1 LPRREIEWKTGS
13 AVSSLFRASCFDDGR
28 GGELSDVDP
37 VRANFSFAEGQMG
50 KFSVR
55 SRSMRSSRVLGA
67 SARCASWCMMQTGVR
82 LRSVLGLAL
91 LILEVVLGVSRP
103 AWSAPGGA
111 TKATLAAKET
121 AGKEAGAKAIGV
133 KESGKDAPTRDC
145 KDDEG
150 VRRST
155 AVTLNYCRASFYR
168 IQKTPTLR
176 VLVEEQE
183 KILNNVDLNGI
194 ADQEVIKLY
203 TGVLVEISEIRLS
216 DRERLVLE
224 DKYHNT
230 LGTLL
235 TADAFDFG
243 TQLAS
248 AHYLAAVRTG
258 ARSWWDYRTS
268 VNIRDLDVF
277 HVDQKRLM
285 AFTEKSGQFLDTFWK
300 LARDRKIPDR
310 WLIRNQDLCNL
321 EKAMRESDPAVR
333 LRVLKRMQDFMT
345 CFPPYWYYV
354 ARTQQALGQL
364 CPAAETYERLVK
376 VGQGHFRK
384 DEMLAAGLA
393 NRAMILD
400 YLHQTGA
407 VDSAIKSLGYS
418 TDVWEANLM
427 AAQVLGR
434 NGRPAEAED
443 AILRNLDVELERD
456 RSTVALV
463 SLYATTRNTQKL
475 QAWLSNPAVVGRLPM
490 PTLIRASAVLGSR
503 RLPTAVVAQWAA
515 TVQARYDIN
524 IGADEFVLVTT
535 PAWKL
540 QSSEMSLN
548 VGRESSRQST
558 IALMAGKS
566 EVRFGRIGDIG
577 HPLYGSSNPPPA
589 TLLVKFPDAPLV
601 RLRLDSRPE
610 VTTNT
615 STTLSSVVEMLT
627 PTSFGG
633 RHHALQLASVEIGDE
648 QFAVAARLSGPDR
661 TPAEESNPV
670 MTPPVPNPGSP
681 SKPEVAPTPPMAPPT
696 TTPSTPAAAS
706 TNTSPGTA
714 AESRTQSAPR
724 PLSFPPIPVLTVPR
738 FTIPQ
743 AINANSGPTLPDPQ
757 GPLEGPR
764 FD

>member
-1 LPRREIEWKTGS
+1 
-13 AVSSLFRASCFDDGR
+13 
-28 GGELSDVDP
+28 
-37 VRANFSFAEGQMG
+37 M
-50 KFSVR
+50 
-55 SRSMRSSRVLGA
+55 
-67 SARCASWCMMQTGVR
+67 SARCASLCVTQTGAR
-82 LRSVLGLAL
+82 LRQFLGVAL

-111 TKATLAAKET
+111 TNAALAAKET
-121 AGKEAGAKAIGV
+121 AGKEAGTKAIAA
-133 KESGKDAPTRDC
+133 KESGKDAPARDC
-145 KDDEG
+145 KDDEA

-168 IQKTPTLR
+168 IQKMPTLR

-203 TGVLVEISEIRLS
+203 TGVLVEISEIRLA
-216 DRERLVLE
+216 DRERLVLD

-268 VNIRDLDVF
+268 VNTRDLDVF

-310 WLIRNQDLCNL
+310 WLIRNQDLRNL
-321 EKAMRESDPAVR
+321 EKAMQECDPAVR
-333 LRVLKRMQDFMT
+333 LRVLRRMQDFMT

-407 VDSAIKSLGYS
+407 VDAALKALGYS

-475 QAWLSNPAVVGRLPM
+475 QAWLANPATVSRLPM
-490 PTLIRASAVLGSR
+490 PTLIRAAAVLGPR
-503 RLPTAVVAQWAA
+503 RLPAAVAAQWAS
-515 TVQARYDIN
+515 TVQAHYDIN
-524 IGADEFVLVTT
+524 IGADDFVLVTT

-540 QSSEMSLN
+540 QSSEMSLY
-548 VGRESSRQST
+548 VGKESSRQST

-566 EVRFGRIGDIG
+566 EIRFGRIGDIG

-589 TLLVKFPDAPLV
+589 MLLVKFPDAPLV

-610 VTTNT
+610 ATTNA

-633 RHHALQLASVEIGDE
+633 RYHALQLAAVEIGDE
-648 QFAVAARLSGPDR
+648 QFAVASRLNSSDM
-661 TPAEESNPV
+661 TPIEDMS
-670 MTPPVPNPGSP
+670 TTSPPVPNPSSP
-681 SKPEVAPTPPMAPPT
+681 AKPDPAPIGPTAPASSTASPAAPPT
-696 TTPSTPAAAS
+696 NS
-706 TNTSPGTA
+706 SPGA
-714 AESRTQSAPR
+714 SAKSDTQPAPR
-724 PLSFPPIPVLTVPR
+724 SISFPPIPVLSIPR
-738 FTIPQ
+738 FAIPQ
-743 AINANSGPTLPDPQ
+743 TTESGPTIPDPNAA
-757 GPLEGPR
+757 PEGPR

>member
-1 LPRREIEWKTGS
+1 MVNS
-13 AVSSLFRASCFDDGR
+13 
-28 GGELSDVDP
+28 
-37 VRANFSFAEGQMG
+37 
-50 KFSVR
+50 SVR
-55 SRSMRSSRVLGA
+55 GSGTRRWASRPA
-67 SARCASWCMMQTGVR
+67 ARCGTRGFVVVGVTI
-82 LRSVLGLAL
+82 LGLAWGAL
-91 LILEVVLGVSRP
+91 P
-103 AWSAPGGA
+103 AAWSAATAP
-111 TKATLAAKET
+111 TKATPA
-121 AGKEAGAKAIGV
+121 V
-133 KESGKDAPTRDC
+133 KESTVKDC

-168 IQKTPTLR
+168 IQKCPTLR

-203 TGVLVEISEIRLS
+203 TGVLVEISEIRLA
-216 DRERLVLE
+216 DRERVVLQ

-248 AHYLAAVRTG
+248 ARYLSAVRTG

-268 VNIRDLDVF
+268 VNTRDLEVF

-310 WLIRNQDLCNL
+310 WLIRNQDLHNL
-321 EKAMRESDPAVR
+321 EKAMQEHDPAVR
-333 LRVLKRMQDFMT
+333 LRVLRRMEDFMI

-407 VDSAIKSLGYS
+407 VDAALKALSNS

-434 NGRPAEAED
+434 NGRAVEAED
-443 AILRNLDVELERD
+443 AILRNLDVDLEHD

-463 SLYATTRNTQKL
+463 SLYATTRNRQKL
-475 QAWLSNPAVVGRLPM
+475 QAWLANPSTVSRLPM
-490 PTLIRASAVLGSR
+490 PTLIRAAAVLGPR

-515 TVQARYDIN
+515 TVQAHYDLN
-524 IGADEFVLVTT
+524 YGADDFVLVTT
-535 PAWKL
+535 PGWKL
-540 QSSEMSLN
+540 QSSEMSLFVAN
-548 VGRESSRQST
+548 ESSRQST
-558 IALMAGKS
+558 IAIMPGKS
-566 EVRFGRIGDIG
+566 EVRFGKFAEIG
-577 HPLYGSSNPPPA
+577 HPFYASSNPPPA

-601 RLRLDSRPE
+601 RLRLQYGPE
-610 VTTNT
+610 PAKST
-615 STTLSSVVEMLT
+615 SSSLSSVVEMLT
-627 PTSFGG
+627 PTAFSA
-633 RHHALQLASVEIGDE
+633 RQQALQLAAVEIGDE
-648 QFAVAARLSGPDR
+648 QFAVASRLNSPDVMPVDDSGPAPSSSAAG
-661 TPAEESNPV
+661 PA
-670 MTPPVPNPGSP
+670 SP
-681 SKPEVAPTPPMAPPT
+681 SKSDASSTPPTAPAATTPLAVPTNASHKTAAEVAPAT
-696 TTPSTPAAAS
+696 
-706 TNTSPGTA
+706 
-714 AESRTQSAPR
+714 APR
-724 PLSFPPIPVLTVPR
+724 WTSFPPIPLLSVPR
-738 FTIPQ
+738 FAAGQTI
-743 AINANSGPTLPDPQ
+743 NSTSGPALPDP
-757 GPLEGPR
+757 PSHLEGPR
-764 FD
+764 LE

>member
-1 LPRREIEWKTGS
+1 MENRLGRSLAARVPLWRQCNCEFVERRPGLGPHS
-13 AVSSLFRASCFDDGR
+13 R
-28 GGELSDVDP
+28 
-37 VRANFSFAEGQMG
+37 FAEGQMR

-55 SRSMRSSRVLGA
+55 RFSLRGVL
-67 SARCASWCMMQTGVR
+67 
-82 LRSVLGLAL
+82 SVGLF
-91 LILEVVLGVSRP
+91 ILEGGLGITRP
-103 AWSAPGGA
+103 AWSAPGNS
-111 TKATLAAKET
+111 TKAVVTGKES
-121 AGKEAGAKAIGV
+121 AGKETGN
-133 KESGKDAPTRDC
+133 KESVVRDC
-145 KDDEG
+145 KDDET

-168 IQKTPTLR
+168 IQKCPTLR
-176 VLVEEQE
+176 VLIEEQE

-216 DRERLVLE
+216 DRERVVLE
-224 DKYHNT
+224 DKYVNT

-248 AHYLAAVRTG
+248 SHYIAAVRTG

-268 VNIRDLDVF
+268 VNTRDLDMF

-310 WLIRNQDLCNL
+310 WLVRNQDLRNL
-321 EKAMRESDPAVR
+321 EKAMQEPDPGVR

-345 CFPPYWYYV
+345 CFPPYWYYL

-364 CPAAETYERLVK
+364 PCAAEMYEKLVK

-400 YLHQTGA
+400 YLHQTGSIDA
-407 VDSAIKSLGYS
+407 ATKALGYS

-434 NGRPAEAED
+434 NGRPTEAED
-443 AILRNLDVELERD
+443 AILRNLDESLERD

-463 SLYATTRNTQKL
+463 SLYTTTRNREKL
-475 QAWLSNPAVVGRLPM
+475 HAWLANPATVGRLPM
-490 PTLIRASAVLGSR
+490 PTLIRAAAVLGPR
-503 RLPTAVVAQWAA
+503 RLPAPVVAQWAA
-515 TVQARYDIN
+515 TLQAHYDITF
-524 IGADEFVLVTT
+524 GADDFVLVTT
-535 PAWKL
+535 PAWRL
-540 QSSEMSLN
+540 QSSEMSLI
-548 VGRESSRQST
+548 VGKDSSRQST
-558 IALMAGKS
+558 IALMQDKS

-577 HPLYGSSNPPPA
+577 HPFYGTSNPPSA

-610 VTTNT
+610 TTNA
-615 STTLSSVVEMLT
+615 SSSFSSMVEMLT
-627 PTSFGG
+627 PTTFAS
-633 RHHALQLASVEIGDE
+633 RHQALQLAAVEIGEE
-648 QFAVAARLSGPDR
+648 QFAVAARLNRSAATAADD
-661 TPAEESNPV
+661 SSS
-670 MTPPVPNPGSP
+670 MSPPVPAAVSP
-681 SKPEVAPTPPMAPPT
+681 AKSDTAPVGTTEPAP
-696 TTPSTPAAAS
+696 A
-706 TNTSPGTA
+706 TA
-714 AESRTQSAPR
+714 APVPAPAKPATSSSETSAENGAKPAPR
-724 PLSFPPIPVLTVPR
+724 SMSFPPIPLLTMPR
-738 FTIPQ
+738 FSIPH
-743 AINANSGPTLPDPQ
+743 AINANTGPEIPDPQ
-757 GPLEGPR
+757 APPEGPR
-764 FD
+764 FE

>member
-1 LPRREIEWKTGS
+1 MDN
-13 AVSSLFRASCFDDGR
+13 SSFRS
-28 GGELSDVDP
+28 L
-37 VRANFSFAEGQMG
+37 
-50 KFSVR
+50 SVR
-55 SRSMRSSRVLGA
+55 SS
-67 SARCASWCMMQTGVR
+67 QTFSTAAHYAAFYTMKAGLR
-82 LRSVLGLAL
+82 LRQACGVAV
-91 LILEVVLGVSRP
+91 LILEVAFGISRP
-103 AWSAPGGA
+103 AWSAPNNST
-111 TKATLAAKET
+111 TKATAAAKET
-121 AGKEAGAKAIGV
+121 AGKEIV
-133 KESGKDAPTRDC
+133 TRDC
-145 KDDEG
+145 KDDEA

-168 IQKTPTLR
+168 IQKMPTLR
-176 VLVEEQE
+176 VLCEEQE

-203 TGVLVEISEIRLS
+203 TGVLTEISEIRLA
-216 DRERLVLE
+216 DRERVVLQ
-224 DKYHNT
+224 DKYVNT

-248 AHYLAAVRTG
+248 AHYLSAVRTG
-258 ARSWWDYRTS
+258 ARSWWDYRNTFTM
-268 VNIRDLDVF
+268 RDFDVF

-310 WLIRNQDLCNL
+310 WLVRNQDLRNL
-321 EKAMRESDPAVR
+321 EKAMQEFDPAVR

-364 CPAAETYERLVK
+364 TQAAETYERLIK

-400 YLHQTGA
+400 YLHQSGA
-407 VDSAIKSLGYS
+407 VDAATKALGYS

-463 SLYATTRNTQKL
+463 SLYTTTHNREKL
-475 QAWLSNPAVVGRLPM
+475 QAWLANPAVVSRLPM
-490 PTLIRASAVLGSR
+490 PTLIRAAAVLGPR
-503 RLPTAVVAQWAA
+503 RIPTAVVAQWAS

-524 IGADEFVLVTT
+524 LGADDFVLVTT

-540 QSSEMSLN
+540 QSSEMSLV
-548 VGRESSRQST
+548 VGKESSRQST
-558 IALMAGKS
+558 IALSPAKS
-566 EVRFGRIGDIG
+566 EVRFGRIRDVG
-577 HPLYGSSNPPPA
+577 HPFYGSSNPPGA

-601 RLRLDSRPE
+601 RLRLESRPE
-610 VTTNT
+610 IASNAT
-615 STTLSSVVEMLT
+615 SSFSSVVEMLT
-627 PTSFGG
+627 PTSLGS
-633 RHHALQLASVEIGDE
+633 RHQALQLAAVEIGEE
-648 QFAVAARLSGPDR
+648 QFAVAARLGAQGMAAGDDGP
-661 TPAEESNPV
+661 PAA
-670 MTPPVPNPGSP
+670 PPVSNGAGPAKVDTSPN
-681 SKPEVAPTPPMAPPT
+681 
-696 TTPSTPAAAS
+696 PSTPPAAS
-706 TNTSPGTA
+706 LAAPQSVAAPTTA
-714 AESRTQSAPR
+714 APQSSLESAGRATSRAIA
-724 PLSFPPIPVLTVPR
+724 FPPIPLLNVPH
-738 FTIPQ
+738 FAVPQ
-743 AINANSGPTLPDPQ
+743 AINSGAGPEIPDPHAAPE
-757 GPLEGPR
+757 GPLFE
-764 FD
+764 

>member
-1 LPRREIEWKTGS
+1 
-13 AVSSLFRASCFDDGR
+13 
-28 GGELSDVDP
+28 LSDVDP
-37 VRANFSFAEGQMG
+37 VRANFPFAEGSMG
-50 KFSVR
+50 KSSVR
-55 SRSMRSSRVLGA
+55 GLSVRTSRVLGA
-67 SARCASWCMMQTGVR
+67 LARYASLCVTQTGAR
-82 LRSVLGLAL
+82 LRRSFGIAL
-91 LILEVVLGVSRP
+91 LILEVALGISRP

-111 TKATLAAKET
+111 TNATLAAKET
-121 AGKEAGAKAIGV
+121 AGKEAGARAITV
-133 KESGKDAPTRDC
+133 KESGKDAPVRDC

-203 TGVLVEISEIRLS
+203 TGVLVEISEIRLA

-268 VNIRDLDVF
+268 VNTRDLDVF

-310 WLIRNQDLCNL
+310 WLIRNQDLRNL
-321 EKAMRESDPAVR
+321 EKAMQECDPAVR
-333 LRVLKRMQDFMT
+333 LRVLRRMQDFMT

-407 VDSAIKSLGYS
+407 VDAALKALGYS

-475 QAWLSNPAVVGRLPM
+475 QAWLANPATVSRLPM
-490 PTLIRASAVLGSR
+490 PTLIRAAAVLGPR
-503 RLPTAVVAQWAA
+503 RLPAAVAAQWAS

-524 IGADEFVLVTT
+524 IGADDFVIVTT

-540 QSSEMSLN
+540 QSSEMSLY
-548 VGRESSRQST
+548 VGKESSRQST

-566 EVRFGRIGDIG
+566 EIRFGRIGDLG

-610 VTTNT
+610 TTTNA

-627 PTSFGG
+627 PTTFGG
-633 RHHALQLASVEIGDE
+633 RHHALQLAAVEIGDE
-648 QFAVAARLSGPDR
+648 QFAVASRLNSSDM
-661 TPAEESNPV
+661 TPIEDTST
-670 MTPPVPNPGSP
+670 MSPPVPNPGSTV
-681 SKPEVAPTPPMAPPT
+681 KPDATQIGSTGPASSTASPAAPP
-696 TTPSTPAAAS
+696 AS
-706 TNTSPGTA
+706 SSQGASPK
-714 AESRTQSAPR
+714 SDTQPAPR
-724 PLSFPPIPVLTVPR
+724 SISFPPIPLLTVPR
-738 FTIPQ
+738 FAIPQ
-743 AINANSGPTLPDPQ
+743 TTDSGPTIPDPNA
-757 GPLEGPR
+757 PLEGPR